1 MRLPIHRAIRL
12 NNFCYALACGC
23 TYPYL
28 SVYFKEVL
36 GVSDKYLGLMMM
48 IRPLMALLAQP
59 FWSTVADG
67 SGRRSHLAA
76 FLAVTAAC
84 LFPWMLRA
92 HSLETVILLFALW
105 SFFNAP
111 LNTLSDS
118 ITFDY
123 LGPQGRQRFAGYR
136 VFVSAGFLTAVVLI
150 GSLYDRVG
158 VSWQFPAYSVSISLA
173 ILALWP
179 IPRVPHTSLR
189 QGRQALRRLLAKRN
203 VLIFLGAVFLIE
215 TANAMAFTFLSVY
228 CRQLGASNMQV
239 GWVWALG
246 TASEIVT
253 MLYFS
258 RTCNRWGIKNILLM
272 GFAAV
277 TLRWFLFMF
286 VRTWWQVYPLQLL
299 HAFCLTYVYVGSVMF
314 MDMES
319 HQGIRVTA
327 QAFYSMF
334 ILNTAGITGAVLG
347 GQISQHWGYARMFMV
362 GGCLALTALI
372 VLATLVHNPTPETQ
386 EE

>member
-1 MRLPIHRAIRL
+1 MPCKISRAIRL
-12 NNFCYALACGC
+12 NYYFYALACGC

-28 SVYFKEVL
+28 SLYFKEVL
-36 GVSDKYLGLMMM
+36 EVSDRYLGLMMM
-48 IRPLMALLAQP
+48 IRPLMSLLAQP
-59 FWSTVADG
+59 FWSMVADG

-76 FLAVTAAC
+76 FLAATAAGLLPC
-84 LFPWMLRA
+84 VLLT
-92 HSLETVILLFALW
+92 HSMAIIVALLAAW

-111 LNTLSDS
+111 INTLSDS

-123 LGPQGRQRFAGYR
+123 LGPQGRQRFTHYR
-136 VFVSAGFLTAVVLI
+136 VFVSLGFLTAVLI
-150 GSLYDRVG
+150 IGRLYDRIG
-158 VSWQFPAYSVSISLA
+158 VIWQFPAYSVCISFAVLS
-173 ILALWP
+173 LWP
-179 IPRVPHTSLR
+179 VPKVPRTSLR
-189 QGRQALRRLLAKRN
+189 QGRASLQRLLSKPN
-203 VLIFLGAVFLIE
+203 VLIFLVAVFLIE

-228 CRQLGASNMQV
+228 CRQLGASNLQV

-253 MLYFS
+253 MLFFT
-258 RTCNRWGIKNILLM
+258 RTCNRWGVKNLLLV
-272 GFAAV
+272 GFGAV
-277 TLRWFLFMF
+277 TLRWFLFIF

-319 HQGIRVTA
+319 HKGIRVTA

-334 ILNTAGITGAVLG
+334 ILNIAGIAGSVVG
-347 GQISQHWGYARMFMV
+347 GQISQHWGYSRMFLI
-362 GGCLALTALI
+362 GGCMALVALI
-372 VLATLVHNPTPETQ
+372 ILATLVRNPQPES